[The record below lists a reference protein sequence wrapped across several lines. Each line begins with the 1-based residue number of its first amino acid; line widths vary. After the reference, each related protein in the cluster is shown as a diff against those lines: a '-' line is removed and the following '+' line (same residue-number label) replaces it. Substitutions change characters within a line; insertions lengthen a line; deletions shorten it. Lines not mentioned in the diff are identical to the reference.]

1 MVHCIKSRDLRNG
14 NVSLRVL
21 EPQKCINRNCVI
33 IDDLC
38 DGGATFIAIAKQ
50 ISEQHLTLIVS
61 HGIFSKGFTELQT
74 WFDSI
79 ITTDSY
85 RNNYDNKI
93 ATVIPL
99 NL

>member
-1 MVHCIKSRDLRNG
+1 MNHG
-14 NVSLRVL
+14 FA
-21 EPQKCINRNCVI
+21 NRGEI
-33 IDDLC
+33 
-38 DGGATFIAIAKQ
+38 
-50 ISEQHLTLIVS
+50 
-61 HGIFSKGFTELQT
+61 QT